1 MKFRRMRA
9 LAALSLIFG
18 AVGASDLLAG
28 RTLPTERP
36 VDIGKPAFA
45 PLGLQ
50 GAGNVTLV
58 LQLAGDPVAVVQ
70 ADKGTKLSAAE
81 KEGVKN
87 NLRVRQD
94 SILSQIERLGGTVV
108 AQYQSA
114 YNGVK
119 VIIAK
124 DKVKG
129 LLALPNV
136 IGVREPQ
143 VMSRD
148 NISGVP
154 FIGSPTVWQSLGM
167 HGEGVK
173 VAIIDTGIDYTHA
186 NFGGPGT
193 AAAYATAHAREGAT
207 ASPNLYGP
215 RAPRVKGGIDLVG
228 DSYNASSGAGYQPV
242 PHPDPN
248 PLDCADH
255 GSHVAG
261 TIGGSGVLLNG
272 TGYTGSYDS
281 TTISSNSWI
290 IGPGVAPKADL
301 YAIRV
306 FGCDG
311 STQMTVDAI
320 DWAVDNDMDVINM
333 SLGSSFGRADD
344 PSAEASTNAVKAG
357 VIVVASAGNSG
368 PARYITGSPGTADGV
383 ISVGAMDSHD
393 VYPGRFISVNGG
405 GAIQAMNANGFAF
418 AGGESYTVVVIA
430 NDPGTAAAE
439 NLGCAVS
446 DYGTLPPNSI
456 VVVDRGVCARVAK
469 AIFAQQAGAAAVL
482 MVNNANSL
490 PPFEGTI
497 TSNPDTGE
505 LYTVTIPL
513 IGVSLASAA
522 AVRINGAS
530 VVIGSA
536 FSIAN
541 ATFKTMATFSSGGA
555 RSGDSFLKPDVS
567 APGVAVI
574 STQNGS
580 GYLPLTLQG
589 TSMAAPHVA
598 GVAALT
604 VQAHRTWKPED
615 VRAAI
620 VNTGDRTLVNA
631 YRPSLSGTGVV
642 QPAKSTLTQV
652 VARAVENKF
661 SSTLNFGFNEL
672 GAAYSKMKQI
682 VLTNNGS
689 TRASFTASVA
699 KSATTTTSRNHT
711 VTLAP
716 ASGRGA
722 LGTVVVPARGSMT
735 INVTLG
741 VAPADVGVEA
751 TSREVMGLVEF
762 TPVTPADNAGVALRV
777 PYYMVPRVTSNVVT
791 TVSALST
798 GTNPTANAKITN
810 VGGQVSSIADFYAW
824 GLEGTNTGSGS
835 PAEVRAVGAQAFPV
849 DEVMFFSVSSFNRW
863 SNVAS
868 NEFDIYIDVD
878 EDGIDD
884 YVAVAIDAGLLT
896 TGSFSGAMG
905 YYVFSTRTGS
915 GSSYYGESST
925 DGSTLLLGVTFGQLC
940 GSGPADPCIYDSTT
954 GRIAYKAVGFDLSQ
968 GGTYEAPGVA
978 KFNVFSSA
986 ITNGD
991 YLSIAPGATVNTTV
1005 GINSTEWP
1013 ATPAKGVMVMVHDN
1027 PATAEAQLIR
1037 VAPRGGR

>member
-9 LAALSLIFG
+9 FAALSLLFG

-28 RTLPTERP
+28 RIMPTERP
-36 VDIGKPAFA
+36 VEIGKPAFA

-70 ADKGTKLSAAE
+70 ADKGTRLSAAE

-94 SILSQIERLGGTVV
+94 SILDQIARLGGTVV

-119 VIIAK
+119 VVIAR
-124 DKVKG
+124 DKAKA

-143 VMSRD
+143 AMSRD

-154 FIGSPTVWQSLGM
+154 FIGSPTVWQNMGI

-193 AAAYATAHAREGAT
+193 AAAYATAHASETLPAHPSLFGSR
-207 ASPNLYGP
+207 S
-215 RAPRVKGGIDLVG
+215 PRVKGGIDLVG
-228 DSYNASSGAGYQPV
+228 DSYNVSSGPAYQPI
-242 PHPDPN
+242 PHPDKN
-248 PLDCADH
+248 PLDCGDH

-261 TIGGSGVLLNG
+261 TVGGSGVLLDG
-272 TGYTGSYDS
+272 TGYTGAYDA
-281 TTISSNSWI
+281 TTIASNSWI

-301 YAIRV
+301 YAVRV
-306 FGCDG
+306 FGCEG

-333 SLGSSFGRADD
+333 SLGSSFGRSDD
-344 PSAEASTNAVKAG
+344 PSAEAATNAAKAG

-368 PARYITGSPGTADGV
+368 PGRYITGSPGTGDGV

-393 VYPGRFISVNGG
+393 IYPGTLISVNGG
-405 GAIQAMNANGFAF
+405 SAIQAMNANGFAF
-418 AGGESYTVVVIA
+418 AGGETYTAVVIA
-430 NDPGTAAAE
+430 NMGASE

-446 DYGTLPPNSI
+446 DYGTLPANSI

-482 MVNNANSL
+482 LVNNANSL

-505 LYTVTIPL
+505 IYTVTIPL
-513 IGVSLASAA
+513 IGVSLADAA

-530 VVIGSA
+530 VAIGSA

-631 YRPSLSGTGVV
+631 YRTSLAGTGVV

-652 VARAVENKF
+652 VARAVDNKF
-661 SSTLNFGFNEL
+661 SSTLNYGFNEL

-682 VLTNNGS
+682 VLTNNGT
-689 TRASFTASVA
+689 TRANFNVA
-699 KSATTTTSRNHT
+699 QVAPQGRVHT
-711 VTLAP
+711 VAIAP
-716 ASGRGA
+716 NTGRGT
-722 LGTVVVPARGSMT
+722 LTTVAVPARGSVT

-741 VAPADVGVEA
+741 VLPANVGAEL
-751 TSREVMGLVEF
+751 TTREVMGLIEF
-762 TPVTPADNAGVALRV
+762 TPVTPADNADVALRI
-777 PYYMVPRVTSNVVT
+777 PYYMVPRVISNVVT
-791 TVSALST
+791 TVSALSP

-810 VGGQVSSIADFYAW
+810 VGGQVSGIADFYAW
-824 GLEGTNTGSGS
+824 GLEGKNTGSGS
-835 PAEVRAVGAQAFPV
+835 AAEIRAVGAQTFPG

-863 SNVAS
+863 SNIAS

-896 TGSFSGAMG
+896 TGSFNGTMG

-925 DGSTLLLGVTFGQLC
+925 DGSTLLLGVAFGQLC
-940 GSGPADPCIYDSTT
+940 GSGPSDPCIYDSPT
-954 GRIAYKAVGFDLSQ
+954 GRIAYKAAGFDLAQ
-968 GGTYEAPGVA
+968 GGSYEAPGVA
-978 KFNVFSSA
+978 KFNVLTPA
-986 ITNGD
+986 ISNGD
-991 YLSIAPGATVNTTV
+991 YLPIAPGATVNTPV
-1005 GINSTEWP
+1005 AIDSVEWA

-1027 PATAEAQLIR
+1027 KAAAEALLIK
-1037 VAPRGGR
+1037 VAPRGTR